1 MTEKMT
7 LHTDTKVKEN
17 SQIDKSFI
25 NRSKEIVVLPN
36 DYLTISKEKVK
47 QKELPKY
54 WDKEYI
60 NERID
65 RIKNY
70 KHKMMCQFL
79 WFTGVRITEAIS
91 IKKKDVDFNN
101 YTVRIKWQKN
111 RKYVER
117 QIPLHPRLKDML
129 IIYTAHI
136 SLENRVFPV
145 TRQGAWYV
153 VKKCMNGHPHQFR
166 HSFAVNWLRCGG
178 ELVVLSRML
187 GHSNIQSTMEYLKIV
202 PLDVGKELLKI
213 QFW

>member
-129 IIYTAHI
+129 
-136 SLENRVFPV
+136 R
-145 TRQGAWYV
+145 
-153 VKKCMNGHPHQFR
+153 K
-166 HSFAVNWLRCGG
+166 
-178 ELVVLSRML
+178 
-187 GHSNIQSTMEYLKIV
+187 
-202 PLDVGKELLKI
+202 
-213 QFW
+213 